1 MLFVKYILS
10 TIYQLNYKRILK
22 RTDYPD
28 ERVRSPM
35 GYQLSLFIY
44 IIAFVLGR
52 FVQNHTSW
60 SIAISMNKISL
71 FTFAYFLILSAIF
84 ATKLN
89 FEWIKKIELTP
100 RQKKRS
106 RIILFLLFTSLV
118 IIFNI

>member
-28 ERVRSPM
+28 ERVRGPM
-35 GYQLSLFIY
+35 GYQLSLSIY

-71 FTFAYFLILSAIF
+71 FTFGYFLILGATF
-84 ATKLN
+84 ATFLN
-89 FEWIKKIELTP
+89 FEWIKSIELNTK
-100 RQKKRS
+100 QKNKCRLILFS
-106 RIILFLLFTSLV
+106 IIILLIILFNL
-118 IIFNI
+118 